1 MESTLMKPFHL
12 ATAAAFTLAACAA
25 DPATVAPAY
34 VSPVAYAGLDCR
46 ALAAEATRLNA
57 RIATVTGQQQDA
69 AAADAA
75 NAFVAAFIFW
85 PALFLIGNDDQSP
98 ELARLRGEAEAL
110 QAAATARGC

>member
-1 MESTLMKPFHL
+1 MKPFRR

-69 AAADAA
+69 AAPAIAYAPAIACAVAVAFAFAFAVA
-75 NAFVAAFIFW
+75 NAIASACANA
-85 PALFLIGNDDQSP
+85 P
-98 ELARLRGEAEAL
+98 
-110 QAAATARGC
+110 ATA